1 MCYYYY
7 TETTQKGRTMS
18 DLPPEPLIDEL
29 WQRALLAEIEQML
42 DDLEQEILDNAN
54 NKDTTQ

>member
-1 MCYYYY
+1 
-7 TETTQKGRTMS
+7 MS
-18 DLPPEPLIDEL
+18 KIPPEPLIDEL

-54 NKDTTQ
+54 KEDTTQ

>member
-1 MCYYYY
+1 
-7 TETTQKGRTMS
+7 MS

>member
-1 MCYYYY
+1 
-7 TETTQKGRTMS
+7 MS

-54 NKDTTQ
+54 KEDTTQ